1 LLALSRST
9 VLFVL
14 VSSLCCGPSIVAQ
27 TTAASQQANE
37 TTADMKQLTETIAVT
52 GYEDHLGQEIREGP
66 QVMRLQ
72 SLAERHKIPMQYGV
86 TGGGNDGSAFLRYG
100 AVDVPLSW
108 PLRYSHSP
116 GELINTRDLDALSA
130 ITADLAREW

>member
-1 LLALSRST
+1 
-9 VLFVL
+9 
-14 VSSLCCGPSIVAQ
+14 
-27 TTAASQQANE
+27 
-37 TTADMKQLTETIAVT
+37 MKQLTETIAVT